1 MDFSLFLKEAIT
13 GSFNSILSMAKIV
26 IPLMIVMEILKDL
39 NILEKLSKKL
49 SVIAKFLNISN
60 EAVFPLVIG
69 LIFGLAYGAGFII
82 ESAEEYKLGK
92 KDLYILMIFL
102 VACHAVIE
110 DTLLFV
116 VVGVNLWFLLTVRII
131 VAIII
136 TRMASRVLNK
146 MNLQG
151 NIDKT

>member
-1 MDFSLFLKEAIT
+1 
-13 GSFNSILSMAKIV
+13 MAKIV
-26 IPLMIVMEILKDL
+26 IPLMVVMEILKDS
-39 NILEKLSKKL
+39 NILEKVAEKL
-49 SVIAKFLNISN
+49 SPIAKFLNISN

-69 LIFGLAYGAGFII
+69 LIFGLAYGAGIII
-82 ESAEEYKLGK
+82 ESAEEYNLGK

-116 VVGVNLWFLLTVRII
+116 AVGANLWFLLTVRLI

-146 MNLQG
+146 MEFLG
-151 NIDKT
+151 NIDKI